1 MECNGSVRKGAVS
14 CVFSVFPIKSCQL
27 SEEPVCLENV
37 GYAYAAGTVL
47 NEAHLGKSLSPCT
60 ITISDTHV
68 KQYFIGLSII
78 VSERLSVSYC
88 ICSGLLDKVY
98 LL

>member
-27 SEEPVCLENV
+27 SEASVSLENV
-37 GYAYAAGTVL
+37 GYAYATGTVL
-47 NEAHLGKSLSPCT
+47 NGAHLGKSLSPCT